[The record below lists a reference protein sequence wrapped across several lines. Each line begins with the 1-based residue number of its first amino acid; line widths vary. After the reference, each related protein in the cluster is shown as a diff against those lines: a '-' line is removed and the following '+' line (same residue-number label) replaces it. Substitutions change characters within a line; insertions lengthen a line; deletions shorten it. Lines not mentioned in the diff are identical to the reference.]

1 MSASTIRIHD
11 GEEIVEFQLPEGWY
25 LVGNPK
31 TGRIPLIG
39 REEMIRALEN
49 PIGKPR
55 LEQLARGKKNAVIIA
70 SDVTRPVRG
79 EEAIPLLLN
88 ILNRAGIPDR
98 QIQLIMGGGSHVPP
112 EDLQKAYHQK
122 YGSEVVGR
130 VKVLYHDPDRDLVCL
145 GTTRR
150 GHRVEISRQ
159 VAEADLKIGFGGILP
174 HALGGYSGGAKSIL
188 PAVASRET
196 IIQNHLMVVE
206 PGVGMGLVEGNPIRE
221 EMEEVAE
228 MAGLDFIFNLVI
240 NTEGQP
246 VGAVSGDFK
255 EAHREGVRLAR
266 EIYQGELVRPA
277 QVVFTSGHPF
287 DIHFYQSLNGPC
299 AALNGC
305 VDGGTIIHL
314 TRAYEGIRPG
324 TKKLFSTVNRLGY
337 RDLFERLRRG
347 EREGEEIRPFFYPEI
362 NIGVGT
368 TIFRAMFDRQ
378 IRIVVVT
385 RAVGGEEL
393 RPMGF
398 EHATNLEEAVAMVH
412 RRIPEAEVA
421 AQFNAKV
428 ILSATKPK

>member
-1 MSASTIRIHD
+1 MTASTIRIRD
-11 GEEIVEFQLPEGWY
+11 GEEIVEFKLPKGWT

-31 TGRIPLIG
+31 TGTVPPIG
-39 REEMIRALEN
+39 RREMIRALEN
-49 PIGKPR
+49 PIAKTP
-55 LEQLARGKKNAVIIA
+55 LFQLARGKKNAVIIA

-79 EEAIPLLLN
+79 EEAIPLLLDS
-88 ILNRAGIPDR
+88 LNRAGIADR
-98 QIQLIMGGGSHVPP
+98 QILVIMGGGSHVPP
-112 EDLQKAYHQK
+112 DSLENAFLQK

-130 VKVLYHDPDRDLVCL
+130 VKVLYHDPDRDLVYL

-150 GHRVEISRQ
+150 GHRVEINRR

-196 IIQNHLMVVE
+196 MIQNHLMVVE
-206 PGVGMGLVEGNPIRE
+206 PGVGMGLVEGNAIRE

-240 NTEGQP
+240 DTEGHP
-246 VGAVSGDFK
+246 VGAVSGHFK
-255 EAHREGVRLAR
+255 QAHREGVRLAR

-314 TRAYEGIRPG
+314 TRAYEGIRSG
-324 TKKLFSTVNRLGY
+324 TKRLFSIVNRLGY
-337 RDLFERLRRG
+337 RDLFERLKGG
-347 EREGEEIRPFFYPEI
+347 EREGEEIQPFFYPEI

-368 TIFRAMFDRQ
+368 TIFRAMFDRR
-378 IRIVVVT
+378 IRIVVVS
-385 RAVGGEEL
+385 RAIGPKEL

-398 EHATNLEEAVAMVH
+398 EHAETLEEAVAMVQ
-412 RRIPEAEVA
+412 RRIPEADVA

-428 ILSATKPK
+428 ILSTPRPA